1 MPATT
6 ERLICPADQLPL
18 RAPPPTGAP
27 TPPTT
32 ERLICPADQLAVRA
46 ADRIIAAA
54 ADAIRARARF
64 TLALSGVS
72 TPEKTYALLA
82 GPERTGKLDW
92 SRIYLFFG
100 DDRFVPH
107 DDK

>member
-6 ERLICPADQLPL
+6 ERLV
-18 RAPPPTGAP
+18 
-27 TPPTT
+27 
-32 ERLICPADQLAVRA
+32 CPADQLAVRA

-54 ADAIRARARF
+54 ADAIRARGRF
-64 TLALSGVS
+64 TLALSGGS

-82 GPERTGKLDW
+82 APERSGKLDW

-100 DDRFVPH
+100 DERFVPH
-107 DDK
+107 DDPRSNCHMATRSLFSRAPIPP